1 MLLFGHSYAG
11 STDGGGDDFI
21 QRGVADHDFMQ
32 SFGRIAADHEQL
44 GHGDEVGYAVADGR
58 DARDG
63 VTGHTTFTNPP
74 EARLPARW
82 DSGSGGPAI
91 RLRDFPGGKE
101 PFGGLADAHD
111 LGAAVN
117 ADGTGPGHVYAFF
130 VSEDAAATYAP

>member
-11 STDGGGDDFI
+11 STDGGGDDFV

-63 VTGHTTFTNPP
+63 VTGPYDLH
-74 EARLPARW
+74 ESA
-82 DSGSGGPAI
+82 GSPGC
-91 RLRDFPGGKE
+91 LRDGIQGQGDLRYAYGLPGGKE
-101 PFGGLADAHD
+101 PFGGLADV
-111 LGAAVN
+111 L
-117 ADGTGPGHVYAFF
+117 P
-130 VSEDAAATYAP
+130 